1 LIENGLPDPTALLA
15 SSFPIVSF
23 YINRMQSILVSLGHR
38 SYPIYIGVP
47 SAERSLEIHL
57 LQSLRAWSKLVLIYD
72 ENVEEFAQSVASS
85 LSLHGVVS
93 LLPVPSGEGS
103 KSIDQLGYLW
113 QRMLSLPADRK
124 AVVVAIGGGVV
135 GDLAGFLAATWNR
148 GIRFVQVPTTLLAM
162 VDSSVGGKTGINLPN
177 AKNVVGAFWQPSLVW
192 ADLTALNTLPDREFR
207 SGLAEVVK
215 YGVILDPELFDY
227 LEAHVDLLVARNPD
241 AVTHI
246 VRRSCELKAH
256 VVGEDEFETTG
267 LRAILNYGHTFG
279 HAIEALTSYGQFL
292 HGEAISIGMT
302 MAGRLS
308 VSLGRWPQASFERQ
322 TQLLTRL
329 GLPTDLAVT
338 PKHGITVDRMLD
350 AMQLDKKTEHGQINL
365 ILPTRIGHVE
375 TVRGVATKLL
385 RESMDSFFKT
395 S

>member
-1 LIENGLPDPTALLA
+1 
-15 SSFPIVSF
+15 
-23 YINRMQSILVSLGHR
+23 
-38 SYPIYIGVP
+38 
-47 SAERSLEIHL
+47 
-57 LQSLRAWSKLVLIYD
+57 
-72 ENVEEFAQSVASS
+72 
-85 LSLHGVVS
+85 
-93 LLPVPSGEGS
+93 
-103 KSIDQLGYLW
+103 
-113 QRMLSLPADRK
+113 
-124 AVVVAIGGGVV
+124 VVAIGGGVV

-162 VDSSVGGKTGINLPN
+162 VDSSVGGKTGINLPS

-192 ADLTALNTLPDREFR
+192 ADLNALNTLPDREFR

-215 YGVILDPELFDY
+215 YGVILDPEFFDY

-279 HAIEALTSYGQFL
+279 HAIEALTSYGKFL

-308 VSLGRWPQASFERQ
+308 VLLGRWPQASFERQ

-329 GLPTDLAVT
+329 GLPTDLAIT

-375 TVRGVATKLL
+375 TVRGIDTKLL
-385 RESMDSFFKT
+385 RESMDIFFKA